1 MDPAPALLFHRLLED
16 RPAPASDLQAVVRGH
31 LEHRSSWYGPCVGP
45 LVLPDT
51 VLGACGRELPD
62 EHRAPGSELE
72 VVVVTTGGA
81 GGLSALTGREV
92 PGLRILG
99 AESELRDLADL
110 AGNASR
116 VAAAAAE
123 LGEVEVRV
131 TLPDAPGWVRAV
143 EVVEAAGLWA
153 NIRTG
158 ADAWTDRTAAVR
170 LAERLSVL
178 VEADLAF
185 SLTPADGAELPRPGH
200 AAAAL
205 AMLVEALVDGAEP
218 EEAAELLLLTDAARI
233 RVGLERWDG
242 ATATRVRRRLRALV
256 CSPAPVVDGLV
267 GLGLLAAARVSAP

>member
-1 MDPAPALLFHRLLED
+1 MDPAASLLFHRLLED
-16 RPAPASDLQAVVRGH
+16 RPAPASGLQAVVRRH
-31 LEHRSSWYGPCVGP
+31 LEHRTSWYAPCTGP

-62 EHRAPGSELE
+62 EQRAPGAEVE
-72 VVVVTTGGA
+72 VVVVTSGGA
-81 GGLSALTGREV
+81 GGLSALAGRKV
-92 PGLRILG
+92 PGLRILV
-99 AESELRDLADL
+99 AESELRDLGDL

-116 VAAAAAE
+116 VAAAASQ

-143 EVVEAAGLWA
+143 EAVEAAGLWA
-153 NIRTG
+153 NIRAG
-158 ADAWTDRTAAVR
+158 ADAWTDRAAAVR

-185 SLTPADGAELPRPGH
+185 SLTPADGAELPRPGQ

-233 RVGLERWDG
+233 RAGLERWDG
-242 ATATRVRRRLRALV
+242 ATATRVRRRLRAV
-256 CSPAPVVDGLV
+256 GGSPGLMVDGLV
-267 GLGLLAAARVSAP
+267 DLGLLAAPVSAP